1 MAVKEGYDVLRLI
14 EHGQVCYIS
23 SEYVAGKPLAVWL
36 KYHPRLSKEQ
46 LLGWILCMARQLE
59 MLHKCKNHPCC
70 RYVNPYSM
78 IISEEGGL
86 YLADMQAG
94 SNEDLLRLMRRK
106 SIREHFLPPE
116 EPYYRKASVALD
128 AYGLG
133 RTIQYLLAMSEPDPP
148 LGRRETAKLQK
159 LISRCLKL
167 SSGKPIQSISEI
179 RKYIPVY
186 QETQKRA
193 IQKGR
198 KILAAAALLTA
209 LGALGRWGIS
219 GIRDGGARALA
230 AGEEAGE
237 GSGENVNEA
246 ETSGEIKADGDK
258 EKDRKETEKERIR
271 LALAYFLEIG
281 DYQKVQET
289 LEPVLQTSRTAEEL
303 SAVAEAFLSPDTFAE
318 EETET
323 TQKDTETSWE
333 AWKHHLEQLE
343 ELASE
348 GGWNEEE
355 EVAFWRCLIHG
366 YQLSD
371 EEEAAKEVIR
381 LGESCLEQD
390 VLEEAAEQDVRADMA
405 GAYER
410 TGEEETAAEWY
421 ARLLE
426 QTEEKEERKEYFAK
440 AAALYEQ
447 CGKTDLALELC
458 AQGIKEFPQERA
470 LQIQHIRL
478 LCQDPSVDR
487 GICAQTIRE
496 YLSRDS
502 TLADSEEFQ
511 KLQKEYG
518 IKVEGEEVWVG
529 E

>member
-36 KYHPRLSKEQ
+36 KYHPRLPKEQ

-198 KILAAAALLTA
+198 KILVAAALLTA

-219 GIRDGGARALA
+219 GIRRRILRGFWSRRLP
-230 AGEEAGE
+230 EREP
-237 GSGENVNEA
+237 
-246 ETSGEIKADGDK
+246 GD
-258 EKDRKETEKERIR
+258 
-271 LALAYFLEIG
+271 FL
-281 DYQKVQET
+281 
-289 LEPVLQTSRTAEEL
+289 P
-303 SAVAEAFLSPDTFAE
+303 
-318 EETET
+318 
-323 TQKDTETSWE
+323 
-333 AWKHHLEQLE
+333 
-343 ELASE
+343 
-348 GGWNEEE
+348 
-355 EVAFWRCLIHG
+355 
-366 YQLSD
+366 
-371 EEEAAKEVIR
+371 
-381 LGESCLEQD
+381 
-390 VLEEAAEQDVRADMA
+390 VRAS
-405 GAYER
+405 G
-410 TGEEETAAEWY
+410 T
-421 ARLLE
+421 
-426 QTEEKEERKEYFAK
+426 
-440 AAALYEQ
+440 
-447 CGKTDLALELC
+447 
-458 AQGIKEFPQERA
+458 
-470 LQIQHIRL
+470 
-478 LCQDPSVDR
+478 
-487 GICAQTIRE
+487 
-496 YLSRDS
+496 
-502 TLADSEEFQ
+502 
-511 KLQKEYG
+511 
-518 IKVEGEEVWVG
+518 
-529 E
+529 